1 VKKIGFD
8 LSDIYYYPIRKIF
21 RFLDQLTNFKISKVT
36 DRFIFLIRYI
46 ILASKIFVAVKLK
59 KNIQIEYDNSRN
71 AFTFGEFFE
80 TVMFVRFLSHHTS
93 KITFNLIQRHSHT
106 TLANQDPIEIEKFDK
121 FQYES
126 LSLLDKSKI
135 DVNINVSNAS
145 SKCNIFVLI
154 DFCYLLPGILNLLIR
169 IFRLKIPGDFLLNS
183 AQSNC
188 LTNYPY
194 IAWHVRSNKLYD
206 SHRNANEAQILND
219 YRSLISIFPNFKI
232 MLFST
237 TNGLEFVRETLKY
250 NLKSNERLEL
260 ENKLINQPV
269 NSYLGCIPYV
279 TNSKFY
285 FQRAGGG
292 MGNLAIYSSIPF
304 LIISQNYHYYFSRG
318 TNIGAW
324 NKRDQIY
331 IHKVYRDKQAYLL
344 PLEHYFRKYFSSFN
358 SY

>member
-1 VKKIGFD
+1 MKRIRYN
-8 LSDIYYYPIRKIF
+8 LLAICYYPIRRIF
-21 RFLDQLTNFKISKVT
+21 RFLDHLTNFKISKVT
-36 DRFIFLIRYI
+36 DRSIFLIKYI

-93 KITFNLIQRHSHT
+93 KITFNLFQKHSHI
-106 TLANQDPIEIEKFDK
+106 TLANQDPIDIKKFNK
-121 FQYES
+121 FQFES

-135 DVNINVSNAS
+135 DVNINVSNANNKS
-145 SKCNIFVLI
+145 NIFVLI

-169 IFRLKIPGDFLLNS
+169 IFRFKIPGDFLLNS
-183 AQSNC
+183 NQSNSPA
-188 LTNYPY
+188 NYPY
-194 IAWHVRSNKLYD
+194 VAWHVRRNALYD
-206 SHRNANEAQILND
+206 LHRNADEDQILND

-237 TNGLEFVRETLKY
+237 TNGLEFVRETLKD
-250 NLKSNERLEL
+250 NLGSNERLEL

-269 NSYLGCIPYV
+269 NSYLDCISYV

-304 LIISQNYHYYFSRG
+304 LIISQNYHYYFSRR

-324 NKRDQIY
+324 NKLNQIY
-331 IHKVYRDKQAYLL
+331 IHKVYSDKLAYLL
-344 PLEHYFRKYFSSFN
+344 PLEHYFKKYFSSFKA
-358 SY
+358 Y